1 MSSKRVLSKG
11 MLNLWFL
18 ATSEVNRNNEGQIH
32 TLALFKVLVLTLG
45 LVGLNAHAALWTITY
60 PRPIDDTDE
69 RTQYPIAL
77 LKLALDKTGVNYEL
91 RPSDRILLT
100 GKAMRQLRE
109 NREVSV
115 VWSMTDIQREKDL
128 TAIRIP
134 IAKGLIG
141 LRVFAIQD
149 QKSAKF
155 AQVKSIADMRELI
168 PIQGEDWPDTKILQ
182 ASGFNVFTVP
192 EFDKAYNFLSQ
203 GKGDFFP
210 RSVIEITPELDKL
223 GKSASVSLEP
233 SLAIYYPTA
242 MYYFVSNNN
251 KTLAHLIETGLQRAI
266 EDGSFDEL
274 FQSTYMPIL
283 DEINMDERTVFSIEN
298 PLLPNDTPLSN
309 EALWYKTAT
318 EK

>member
-1 MSSKRVLSKG
+1 

-18 ATSEVNRNNEGQIH
+18 ATSVVDRNGEGQIH
-32 TLALFKVLVLTLG
+32 TLGLFKVLLLTLL

-69 RTQYPIAL
+69 RTLYPIAL

-141 LRVFAIQD
+141 LRVFAIPN
-149 QKSAKF
+149 QKRAKF
-155 AQVKSIADMRELI
+155 AEVESIADMRALV
-168 PIQGEDWPDTKILQ
+168 PVQGEDWPDTKILQ
-182 ASGFNVFTVP
+182 ANGFNVFTVP
-192 EFDKAYNFLSQ
+192 EFDKAYDFLSQ

-210 RSVIEITPELDKL
+210 RSVIEIIPELDKI

-274 FQSTYMPIL
+274 FQSTFMPIL
-283 DEINMDERTVFSIEN
+283 DEMNMDERTIFSIEN
-298 PLLPNDTPLSN
+298 PLLPDDTPLAN
-309 EALWYKTAT
+309 EALWYKATAR
-318 EK
+318 K

>member
-1 MSSKRVLSKG
+1 MSKNGKK
-11 MLNLWFL
+11 
-18 ATSEVNRNNEGQIH
+18 QIR
-32 TLALFKVLVLTLG
+32 TLG
-45 LVGLNAHAALWTITY
+45 LSKVIVLLLSLAGLSAHAALWTITY

-149 QKSAKF
+149 QKRAKF
-155 AQVKSIADMRELI
+155 TRVDSLADMRELI

-182 ASGFNVFTVP
+182 ANGFNVFTVP

-251 KTLAHLIETGLQRAI
+251 KTLANLIETGLQRAI
-266 EDGSFDEL
+266 EDGSFDTL

-283 DEINMDERTVFSIEN
+283 DEINMDKRTIFSIEN
-298 PLLPNDTPLSN
+298 PLLPDDTPLSN
-309 EALWYKTAT
+309 ESLWYKKM
-318 EK
+318 EKK

>member
-1 MSSKRVLSKG
+1 
-11 MLNLWFL
+11 MLNLWVL
-18 ATSEVNRNNEGQIH
+18 ATSVVNRNGERQIY
-32 TLALFKVLVLTLG
+32 TVGLLKVLVLMLA
-45 LVGLNAHAALWTITY
+45 LAGLNAHAALWTITY

-69 RTQYPIAL
+69 RTRYPIAL

-141 LRVFAIQD
+141 LRVFAIPN
-149 QKSAKF
+149 QKRARF
-155 AQVKSIADMRELI
+155 AEVESIADMRELV
-168 PIQGEDWPDTKILQ
+168 PVQGEDWPDTKILQ
-182 ASGFNVFTVP
+182 ANGFNVFTVP
-192 EFDKAYNFLSQ
+192 EFDKAYDFLSQ

-223 GKSASVSLEP
+223 GNSASVSLEP

-283 DEINMDERTVFSIEN
+283 DEINMDERTIFSIEN

-309 EALWYKTAT
+309 KALWYKTAAG
-318 EK
+318 K